1 MTVETMRH
9 NIMLMY
15 DTPTWKERV
24 KNMPDNQVKA
34 IFLRSQQSG
43 YLEQRVKITKE
54 ERRANKKYHQVTLDE
69 LEREW

>member
-9 NIMLMY
+9 NISLMY
-15 DTPTWKERV
+15 DNPTWKEKV

-34 IFLRSQQSG
+34 IFLRSQQNG

-54 ERRANKKYHQVTLDE
+54 ERRQSKKYHQVTLDE
-69 LEREW
+69 LEGM